1 MSFPHDHHRAQVIS
15 IAMNLGQSLT
25 VAVVAFAAGAINSVA
40 GGGTLIT
47 FPALL
52 GIGLTGQQA
61 NVTST
66 LALWP
71 GSVGGFLG
79 HRRNLAGTRTFA
91 ARLIPPS
98 IAGALVGA
106 GLMLATPKGLFG
118 HLVPYLILTATL
130 LMLANDPLS
139 KYLQQAQGQHRGSAW
154 WTGAIL
160 FQFAVAIY
168 GGYFGAGIGIL
179 MLAALGLLGLS
190 DIHQMNGLKNFLSL
204 SINGVAI
211 LAFLVYEWAF
221 HPGYIAWR
229 TVLLMAGGAICG
241 GLFGS
246 HLALRV
252 GRTVVRRVVIGI
264 GFLLAG
270 WYFYKTYGG

>member
-1 MSFPHDHHRAQVIS
+1 MHIWQTLSV
-15 IAMNLGQSLT
+15 
-25 VAVVAFAAGAINSVA
+25 VAAAFAAGAINSVA
-40 GGGTLIT
+40 GGGTLVT

-71 GSVGGFLG
+71 GSLGGFMG
-79 HRRNLAGTRTFA
+79 HRQDLAGTRAFA
-91 ARLIPPS
+91 LRLIPPS

-106 GLMLATPKGLFG
+106 GLMLATPKGVFN
-118 HLVPYLILTATL
+118 HLIPYLILTATL
-130 LMLANDPLS
+130 LMAANDPLS
-139 KYLQQAQGQHRGSAW
+139 RYLQQNHGEHRSAAW

-179 MLAALGLLGLS
+179 MLAALGLLGLT

-204 SINGVAI
+204 AINGIAI
-211 LAFLVYEWAF
+211 LAFLGYELAF
-221 HPGYIAWR
+221 RPGNVVWPMA
-229 TVLLMAGGAICG
+229 LLMAAGAISG

-246 HLALRV
+246 HMAHRV
-252 GRTVVRRVVIGI
+252 GRRTVRFVVIGI
-264 GFLLAG
+264 GFVLTG
-270 WYFYKTYGG
+270 WYFFKTHGA